1 MANIARISSNC
12 SIKYSYSSFVLT
24 SVFAFH
30 VTLLKMVLTCEI
42 CDELIRC
49 EEMIKALFDKQIPRA
64 ASKRRR
70 LKLIK
75 PSSSAKLTDT
85 RVSCNECQKLC
96 KNRRSLSTHKS
107 YYHRNKAANVEAK
120 VETKVETKIEAKV
133 NATTEQLQ

>member
-1 MANIARISSNC
+1 M
-12 SIKYSYSSFVLT
+12 
-24 SVFAFH
+24 
-30 VTLLKMVLTCEI
+30 LTCEI

-85 RVSCNECQKLC
+85 RVSCKECHKLF
-96 KNRRSLSTHKS
+96 KNNNSLRSHKS
-107 YYHRNKAANVEAK
+107 YYRTKTTNKAANA
-120 VETKVETKIEAKV
+120 ETKVETKIEAKV
-133 NATTEQLQ
+133 IATTEQLQ

>member
-1 MANIARISSNC
+1 
-12 SIKYSYSSFVLT
+12 
-24 SVFAFH
+24 
-30 VTLLKMVLTCEI
+30 MVLTCEI

-49 EEMIKALFDKQIPRA
+49 EEMIKVLFDKQLSQA

-75 PSSSAKLTDT
+75 PSSSARLN
-85 RVSCNECQKLC
+85 RVSCNECQKLF
-96 KNRRSLSTHKS
+96 KNSRSLLSTHKS

>member
-49 EEMIKALFDKQIPRA
+49 EEMIKALFDKQIPQA

-75 PSSSAKLTDT
+75 PSSSARLN
-85 RVSCNECQKLC
+85 RVSCNECQKLF
-96 KNRRSLSTHKS
+96 KNSRSLSTHKS

-120 VETKVETKIEAKV
+120 VEAKVETKIEAKV